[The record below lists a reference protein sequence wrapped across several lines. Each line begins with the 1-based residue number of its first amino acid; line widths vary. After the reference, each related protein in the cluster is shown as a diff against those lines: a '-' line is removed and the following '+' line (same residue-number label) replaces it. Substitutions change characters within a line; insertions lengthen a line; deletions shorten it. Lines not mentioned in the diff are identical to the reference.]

1 MSVRGARAACSQ
13 TGHVFHVYRSARTA
27 PLTVGPHTA
36 APPTATPRTV
46 APTASST
53 GRPLPRSRHLPLR
66 PLRTRPLRRR
76 VRPAFLPLP
85 SAPVAVPPSPAAS
98 NSGADRACPADLA
111 AVPLN
116 HPPRPQPPLARPTA
130 ASPRAVDDRQAL
142 FAALRLTADP
152 RNVGARRTG
161 PIFSFFKLSPNLI
174 YSSSF
179 LLFITN
185 LLHFHD
191 KLLSLKCFS
200 DKLLFNCHHI

>member
-13 TGHVFHVYRSARTA
+13 AVHVFHVWRSARTA

-98 NSGADRACPADLA
+98 NSGPTVPAPQTWLRLRSIAPRDRSPYSLG
-111 AVPLN
+111 
-116 HPPRPQPPLARPTA
+116 RPPLASCGWRPPSPFRGIA
-130 ASPRAVDDRQAL
+130 ADRGPAE
-142 FAALRLTADP
+142 R
-152 RNVGARRTG
+152 GRTG